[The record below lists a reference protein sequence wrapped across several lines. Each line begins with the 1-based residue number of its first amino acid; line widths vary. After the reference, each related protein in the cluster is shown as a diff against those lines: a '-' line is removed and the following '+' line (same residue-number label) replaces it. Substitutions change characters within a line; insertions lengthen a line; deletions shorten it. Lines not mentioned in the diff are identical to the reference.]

1 MLYENFYSYYSPY
14 EEQELLRQMDLF
26 DQPRLNSLNYSRHQ
40 KKSYTS
46 SGSSVIDSSSP
57 SSSSSSSAASSSTN
71 QSESKKVTPSNLD
84 TLSFCHTIYITI
96 NKGGTTP
103 SSSSSVD
110 YSHLSPEDCQ
120 LLLLPDICCT
130 IPTSKWSSLTRDHI
144 DWISLSFALIYHQLR
159 FLSINTSASRLHHHD
174 FRWAGERARAGERK
188 MLSVLGPIC
197 AWRCVR
203 VHFHRHLCVYARRWS
218 WGDKY
223 KHLPII

>member
-1 MLYENFYSYYSPY
+1 MLYENLYSYYSPY

-26 DQPRLNSLNYSRHQ
+26 AQPRLNSLYYSNHQ

-46 SGSSVIDSSSP
+46 SGSSVIDSSTSSP
-57 SSSSSSSAASSSTN
+57 SSAASSSATS
-71 QSESKKVTPSNLD
+71 QPTSKKVTPSNLD

-110 YSHLSPEDCQ
+110 YSHLSPEDSQ

-130 IPTSKWSSLTRDHI
+130 IPTSKWSSWASERKRDRL
-144 DWISLSFALIYHQLR
+144 DWILLSATLSFSLIFHQLR

-174 FRWAGERARAGERK
+174 FRWAAREKKR
-188 MLSVLGPIC
+188 LTVLGPIC
-197 AWRCVR
+197 VW
-203 VHFHRHLCVYARRWS
+203 VHFQRHLCAQMKLRWQ
-218 WGDKY
+218 
-223 KHLPII
+223 I